1 MEVWGYYLIDNSH
14 CKMYSVIEIYIWQFC
29 IDLYAA
35 PCIGLKFKKCRPLIF
50 VLAPPIPPTSD
61 YSTWWLFQAT
71 SRAWWIASAGGK
83 IPSRFEASVTRWL
96 DCLLN
101 LWPFLIMK
109 ICPIVLNFAKVGSKF
124 CPKLNKHSNKWQ
136 RFFIF
141 LPLSQIWSH
150 WTSNVSSKYYPLYWN
165 KYFWLFYL
173 KALNCISRYIFH
185 LKIHISGPLF
195 LYFRFFSRKN
205 VVL

>member
-35 PCIGLKFKKCRPLIF
+35 LCIGLKFKKCRPLIF

-124 CPKLNKHSNKWQ
+124 CPKLNKHSNKWKNFFCHWAKSGHIERRMSHQ
-136 RFFIF
+136 NIIRCIEISIFGFFIWK
-141 LPLSQIWSH
+141 LWTLS
-150 WTSNVSSKYYPLYWN
+150 LD
-165 KYFWLFYL
+165 
-173 KALNCISRYIFH
+173 IFF
-185 LKIHISGPLF
+185 I
-195 LYFRFFSRKN
+195 
-205 VVL
+205 